1 MELIQQNIKLYCRF
15 NDGRKEFAL
24 SENNKVGYIIN
35 ASPVR
40 RFTCIPKRLITGE
53 VKVEIDIDNKNI
65 FLTRDNIIFFRNH
78 NAVIDLNNKTIS
90 YVDHNEKIELK
101 RNLSNRKS
109 IIISNT

>member
-15 NDGRKEFAL
+15 NDGKEFAL

-35 ASPVR
+35 AS
-40 RFTCIPKRLITGE
+40 
-53 VKVEIDIDNKNI
+53 
-65 FLTRDNIIFFRNH
+65 
-78 NAVIDLNNKTIS
+78 IS

-109 IIISNT
+109 NK